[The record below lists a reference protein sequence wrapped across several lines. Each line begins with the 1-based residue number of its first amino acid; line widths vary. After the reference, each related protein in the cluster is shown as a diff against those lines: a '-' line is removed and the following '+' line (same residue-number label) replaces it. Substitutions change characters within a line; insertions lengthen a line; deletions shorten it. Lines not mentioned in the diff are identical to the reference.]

1 MYVSYIHYIYILGMH
16 VVLMLNRF
24 YTCTRMSQSRIYNH
38 NYKKIIVLN
47 IPV

>member
-24 YTCTRMSQSRIYNH
+24 LLARECLVY
-38 NYKKIIVLN
+38 IINKNLLY
-47 IPV
+47 